1 MAFARKTITEMRETT
16 LSFFSVITVR
26 PVRQT
31 RDSAAIWE
39 IQKFHGQNT
48 PLCRVAWRYLFETVR
63 FMSIEIQTSPES
75 TKSLMPS
82 RYDDP
87 NLKSDDYR
95 NETAENNGLFSIIA
109 TIGRREKKHLLDLL
123 RTTYYSATRRA

>member
-1 MAFARKTITEMRETT
+1 
-16 LSFFSVITVR
+16 
-26 PVRQT
+26 
-31 RDSAAIWE
+31 
-39 IQKFHGQNT
+39 
-48 PLCRVAWRYLFETVR
+48 
-63 FMSIEIQTSPES
+63 MSIEIQTSPES